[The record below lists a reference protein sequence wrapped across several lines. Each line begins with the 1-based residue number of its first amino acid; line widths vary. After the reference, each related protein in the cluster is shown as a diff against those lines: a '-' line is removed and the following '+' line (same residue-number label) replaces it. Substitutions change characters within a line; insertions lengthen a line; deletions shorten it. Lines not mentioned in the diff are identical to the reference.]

1 VRLLICAG
9 GTGGGAYPALAVL
22 QALHAR
28 KADVDTLW
36 VGSEAGME
44 ADLVKREG
52 IAFKAI
58 PAAGLHGVGLSA
70 LPGNLAQLARGYT
83 ASRKIVGEF
92 QPDVLLFT
100 GGYVAGPMA
109 LAARSV
115 PTLLYVPDIEPGLA
129 IRSLARFADGIA
141 VTVADSQKFFSR
153 KVMVTGYP
161 VREGFSKWTRSE
173 GRRALGLTDR
183 LPVLL
188 VLGGSKGARSINR
201 ALLASLPGLLQA
213 TQVVHITGQRDW
225 DEVTAAT
232 STLTASEKAR
242 YKPFAYLHEEMGAA
256 LAAADVAVA
265 RAGASVLGEFP
276 LFGVAAILVPYPHA
290 WRYQKV
296 NAAYLAEHHA
306 AVVVED
312 KALQIELPRL
322 VQDLL
327 ENSGRREAM
336 QSAMRSLAQPQAA
349 DALAGQLLELGGR
362 RP

>member
-1 VRLLICAG
+1 
-9 GTGGGAYPALAVL
+9 VL
-22 QALHAR
+22 QALLAR
-28 KADVDTLW
+28 KADVETLW

-44 ADLVKREG
+44 AELVNREG

-70 LPGNLAQLARGYT
+70 LPGNVFQLTRGFT

-92 QPDVLLFT
+92 RPDVLLFT

-129 IRSLARFADGIA
+129 IRSLAPFADTIA
-141 VTVADSQKFFSR
+141 VTTAESQKFFSR
-153 KVMVTGYP
+153 KVLVTGYP
-161 VREGFSKWTRSE
+161 VREGLSKWTRAE
-173 GRRALGLTDR
+173 GRLALGLTGQ

-188 VLGGSKGARSINR
+188 VVGGSKGARSINQ
-201 ALLASLPGLLQA
+201 ALISCLPAVLDV

-225 DEVTAAT
+225 EEVAAAT
-232 STLTASEKAR
+232 ANLTAIQKMR
-242 YKPFAYLHEEMGAA
+242 YRPYAYLHEQMGAA

-265 RAGASVLGEFP
+265 RAGASALGEFP
-276 LFGVAAILVPYPHA
+276 LFGVAAVLVPYPHA
-290 WRYQKV
+290 WRYQRV

-306 AVVVED
+306 AIVIED
-312 KALQIELPRL
+312 KALQDELPRL
-322 VQDLL
+322 VQELL
-327 ENSGRREAM
+327 QDSGKREAM

-349 DALAGQLLELGGR
+349 DALAEQLLELGGH